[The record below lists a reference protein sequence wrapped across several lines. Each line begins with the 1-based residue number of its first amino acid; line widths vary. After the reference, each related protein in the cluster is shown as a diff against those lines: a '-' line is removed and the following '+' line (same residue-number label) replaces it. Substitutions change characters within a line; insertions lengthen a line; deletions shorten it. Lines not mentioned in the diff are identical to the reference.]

1 MRFVQIANESIG
13 FQSSVF
19 ADALTAEFTV
29 LLTGKLTS
37 KDAHKHPSRTKIEDL
52 ITKYTGLNISFD
64 LSSDM
69 DPCTIPIRVNT
80 DHVFT
85 ADWMKG
91 LIEPDAN
98 RLLDKAESSKKEGAI
113 NLKEGKVYGVFTK
126 AESPIFMNI
135 EKLKTYKLTAQECT
149 AILLHEIGHVFTYL
163 EYMTRTVRTNQ
174 ALAAVHRSLTNNTTK
189 DEHKIILERAG
200 YLAADDDSAFIEL
213 TDIKDSQ
220 TVTTVIIHKGM
231 NGTRKHNELGAAS
244 ANYDMTASEQLADQ
258 FAARHGMGR
267 HLTSSLE
274 KLHQFSGSLEYNQ
287 GKRYLFMT
295 IQLIVLSVVAIK
307 VITSIITLPY
317 AGLHGPLILY
327 KSIATAISI
336 YMLIFLSGDGQRDR
350 TYDDLRVR
358 FLRVKEQSIQYLK
371 DNNISDKESKRVIE
385 DIKQIE
391 VAISKVKDSKL
402 LFEIISNYVFPSNY
416 KAMKAADLQRDL
428 EALAA
433 NDIFVKAK
441 ELSFLK

>member
-1 MRFVQIANESIG
+1 
-13 FQSSVF
+13 
-19 ADALTAEFTV
+19 
-29 LLTGKLTS
+29 
-37 KDAHKHPSRTKIEDL
+37 
-52 ITKYTGLNISFD
+52 
-64 LSSDM
+64 
-69 DPCTIPIRVNT
+69 
-80 DHVFT
+80 
-85 ADWMKG
+85 
-91 LIEPDAN
+91 
-98 RLLDKAESSKKEGAI
+98 
-113 NLKEGKVYGVFTK
+113 
-126 AESPIFMNI
+126 
-135 EKLKTYKLTAQECT
+135 
-149 AILLHEIGHVFTYL
+149 
-163 EYMTRTVRTNQ
+163 
-174 ALAAVHRSLTNNTTK
+174 
-189 DEHKIILERAG
+189 
-200 YLAADDDSAFIEL
+200 
-213 TDIKDSQ
+213 
-220 TVTTVIIHKGM
+220 
-231 NGTRKHNELGAAS
+231 
-244 ANYDMTASEQLADQ
+244 
-258 FAARHGMGR
+258 
-267 HLTSSLE
+267 
-274 KLHQFSGSLEYNQ
+274 
-287 GKRYLFMT
+287 MT
-295 IQLIVLSVVAIK
+295 IQLIFLSLVAIN